1 MNQSCFEDLVHPL
14 NLLSRRNNLDYSITR
29 FWNMSGTEFNQMK
42 KQEALSEYSA
52 FEEAIACF
60 FCHFMES
67 NNQLAKVDV
76 QVIDSVVNSINALKA
91 KVNSLSVY
99 SYCIVGEVLRMLQ
112 AGEVGNTEETVQQ
125 LLDMMNKELLNMQRD
140 GIYNVYCLN
149 QLNLVMNRSAI
160 WLELLL
166 SKNKKCSKPSP
177 AKEPTA
183 GLIVRILNSF
193 FAMTEFEV
201 SKKSYASLLEEKKLV
216 KGVSVI

>member
-1 MNQSCFEDLVHPL
+1 MNQSCFEDLIQPL
-14 NLLSRRNNLDYSITR
+14 DLLYRRNNLDYSITR

-42 KQEALSEYSA
+42 NQEALSEYSA
-52 FEEAIACF
+52 FEEAITCF
-60 FCHFMES
+60 FCHFLES
-67 NNQLAKVDV
+67 NNQFAKVDV
-76 QVIDSVVNSINALKA
+76 QVIDSVVNSVNALKA

-99 SYCIVGEVLRMLQ
+99 SYCIVAEVLRMLQ

-125 LLDMMNKELLNMQRD
+125 LLDMMNKELLNMQQD

-183 GLIVRILNSF
+183 GVIVKILNSL

-216 KGVSVI
+216 KGVSDV